1 MCFQKPSTEKR
12 IDDLKKKKK
21 NQKPFNK
28 TVIYQTQEHQT
39 HQ

>member
-12 IDDLKKKKK
+12 IDDLKKKK